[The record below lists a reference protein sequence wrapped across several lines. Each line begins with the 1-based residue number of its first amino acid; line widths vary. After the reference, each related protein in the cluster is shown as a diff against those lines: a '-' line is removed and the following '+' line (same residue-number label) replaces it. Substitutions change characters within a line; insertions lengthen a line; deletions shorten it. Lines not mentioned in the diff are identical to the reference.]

1 MYCLTSTVGENLTEY
16 VPVLFVHGVKCW
28 FVFCR
33 ERGLSENAVLNK
45 RKGVF
50 KYLLSASLLSSEVGA
65 VANFTSFGLERLQFN
80 IECGSSLPPLQV
92 ELVGVSYPFLS
103 LGSKYL
109 FQSLFR
115 PTLPTLSMNL
125 QSRLSL
131 WPSHLLVRLQSLVLW
146 VRLTPQL

>member
-1 MYCLTSTVGENLTEY
+1 MYCLTATVGENRTDH
-16 VPVLFVHGVKCW
+16 VPVLFVQGVKCW

-80 IECGSSLPPLQV
+80 IDCSSLPPLQV

-115 PTLPTLSMNL
+115 PTLPTLSLNL

>member
-1 MYCLTSTVGENLTEY
+1 MYCLTATFGENLTDH

-45 RKGVF
+45 CIGF
-50 KYLLSASLLSSEVGA
+50 LKYLLSASLLSSD
-65 VANFTSFGLERLQFN
+65 VANFTSFGLVGLQFN
-80 IECGSSLPPLQV
+80 IEYVSSLQPLQV
-92 ELVGVSYPFLS
+92 ELVGVSYPFMS
-103 LGSKYL
+103 LGSNHL
-109 FQSLFR
+109 FQSLVR
-115 PTLPTLSMNL
+115 PTLPTLSQKV

-131 WPSHLLVRLQSLVLW
+131 WPSHLFLRWQSLVLW

>member
-1 MYCLTSTVGENLTEY
+1 MYCLTATVGENLTDH
-16 VPVLFVHGVKCW
+16 VPVLFVQGVKCW

-45 RKGVF
+45 CNGVF
-50 KYLLSASLLSSEVGA
+50 KYLLSASLLSRDVGA
-65 VANFTSFGLERLQFN
+65 VANITSFGLERLQFN

-103 LGSKYL
+103 LGSNHL
-109 FQSLFR
+109 FQSLLR

-125 QSRLSL
+125 QSRFSL
-131 WPSHLLVRLQSLVLW
+131 WPSHLLVLLQSLVLW